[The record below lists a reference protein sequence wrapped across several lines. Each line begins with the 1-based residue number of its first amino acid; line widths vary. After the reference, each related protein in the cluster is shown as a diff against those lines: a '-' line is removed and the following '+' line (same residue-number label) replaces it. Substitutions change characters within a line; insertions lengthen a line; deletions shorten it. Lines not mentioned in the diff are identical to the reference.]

1 MKVLCFT
8 ALGRCRHDQALCP
21 AIAIKSSGQV
31 LCFKSQLLFQWQ
43 ISCTFGPNCPKL
55 ADQGQTARYYPTGR
69 SGPDWP
75 KYCFRYVKYN
85 VINTNCSLSHGFVMV
100 QKLKCRKI
108 QDFRHVNSLRSV
120 AIGFLG
126 AAIGPLI
133 ARSDCDRC
141 DQCDRR
147 TAIGSVKLHDV
158 CVGRLRSDFAIRLCD
173 RTAI

>member
-1 MKVLCFT
+1 MPCHRNRELGAGL
-8 ALGRCRHDQALCP
+8 AL
-21 AIAIKSSGQV
+21 
-31 LCFKSQLLFQWQ
+31 QLTGTIPLAD
-43 ISCTFGPNCPKL
+43 IVYIRPKL
-55 ADQGQTARYYPTGR
+55 ADQGQAVWYYPTGR
-69 SGPDWP
+69 AGPNCP
-75 KYCFRYVKYN
+75 KYWFRYVKHN

-100 QKLKCRKI
+100 QKLKCCKI
-108 QDFRHVNSLRSV
+108 QNFRHVNSLRSV

-147 TAIGSVKLHDV
+147 TAIGSVKFHDV
-158 CVGRLRSDFAIRLCD
+158 CVEKLRSDFAIGFCD

>member
-1 MKVLCFT
+1 MIKLH
-8 ALGRCRHDQALCP
+8 ALPSQSRARGRYCASAH
-21 AIAIKSSGQV
+21 
-31 LCFKSQLLFQWQ
+31 
-43 ISCTFGPNCPKL
+43 
-55 ADQGQTARYYPTGR
+55 RYYPTGR
-69 SGPDWP
+69 SCVHWPQTGRSGPSCQVLSHWQSGAKVLQKTVP
-75 KYCFRYVKYN
+75 IVKYN

-100 QKLKCRKI
+100 QKLKCCKI
-108 QDFRHVNSLRSV
+108 HDFRHVNSLRSV

-158 CVGRLRSDFAIRLCD
+158 CVGMLRSDFAIGFCD
-173 RTAI
+173 RTAIDRAIGPSAIGL